1 MSGETVQIGKV
12 SVQAIQDISTPARP
26 SIMFPM
32 STPEKLEPFQHF
44 INERG
49 HFTLNIGAFAV
60 RSGGRLIL
68 VDTGIGNKNR
78 EQFRNGVLPDNLRTA
93 GIAPED
99 IDTILITHL
108 HIDHVGWNTV
118 ERAGAF
124 VPFFPKARYVIQRRE
139 WEYWTQPEIAA
150 ANACIADSVLPLK
163 ETGQVDLIEDVTAIT
178 PEITTVPTPGHTPAH
193 ISIAIHSGGEK
204 ALITGDVTHHP
215 VQLTEWEWGLAVDV
229 DPALARETRQA
240 LIERVDREGELVIGT
255 HFPFPGFGRLVRLNE
270 RRYWQALAPAT
281 A

>member
-1 MSGETVQIGKV
+1 MSGESVSIGNVTVL
-12 SVQAIQDISTPARP
+12 ALQDIATPARP

-44 INERG
+44 INQRG

-60 RSGGRLIL
+60 RSAGKLIL

-78 EQFRNGVLPDNLRTA
+78 EQFRNGILPENMAAA
-93 GIAPED
+93 GIQPED
-99 IDTILITHL
+99 IDTVLITHL

-118 ERAGAF
+118 EREGKF

-139 WEYWTQPEIAA
+139 WEYWSQPEIAA
-150 ANACIADSVLPLK
+150 ANPCIGDSVLPLAG
-163 ETGQVDLIEDVTAIT
+163 TGQVDLIEDITAIT

-193 ISIAIHSGGEK
+193 ISIAIVSNGEK
-204 ALITGDVTHHP
+204 ALITGDVAHHP
-215 VQLTEWEWGLAVDV
+215 VQLTEWEWGMTVDV
-229 DPALARETRQA
+229 DPAMARETRRQ

-255 HFPFPGFGRLVRLNE
+255 HFPAPGFGRLVRLND
-270 RRYWQALAPAT
+270 RRYWQALAPTT

>member
-1 MSGETVQIGKV
+1 MAGETVQIGNV
-12 SVQAIQDISTPARP
+12 SVQAIQDIATPARP

-32 STPEKLEPFQHF
+32 STPEKLAPFQHF

-60 RSGGRLIL
+60 RSAGRLIL

-78 EQFRNGVLPDNLRTA
+78 EQFRNGILPENLRAA
-93 GIAPED
+93 GIAADE
-99 IDTILITHL
+99 IDTVLITHL

-118 ERAGAF
+118 EREGQF

-150 ANACIADSVLPLK
+150 ANACIGDSVLPLQA
-163 ETGQVDLIEDVTAIT
+163 TGQVNLIEDVTAIT

-193 ISIAIHSGGEK
+193 QSIAIVSGGEK
-204 ALITGDVTHHP
+204 ALITGDVAHHP

-229 DPALARETRQA
+229 DPELAKQTRRA
-240 LIERVDREGELVIGT
+240 LIERLDREDELVIGT
-255 HFPFPGFGRLVRLNE
+255 HFPFPGFGRLVRLGE
-270 RRYWQALAPAT
+270 RRMWQALAPAT